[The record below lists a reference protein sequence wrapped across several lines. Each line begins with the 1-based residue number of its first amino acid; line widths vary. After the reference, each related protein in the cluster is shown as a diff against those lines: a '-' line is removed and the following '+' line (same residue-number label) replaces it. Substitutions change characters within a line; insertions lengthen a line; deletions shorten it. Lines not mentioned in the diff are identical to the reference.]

1 MANNGETV
9 TDELD
14 AIVTY
19 YAQMDDEL
27 NRLNRGGSRIE
38 FARTQELLRRF
49 LRPAPA
55 AILDIGGGPGTYSA
69 WLSELA
75 YRVHLVDVTPLHVQQ
90 AQALAQRID
99 NAFTVGV
106 GDARHQSAR
115 DRTFDAA
122 LLLGPLYHLVERA
135 DRVQALREARRV
147 VRSAGIIAG
156 AGISRLASVLD
167 GVRLGYILDPRF
179 RAIVEWDLAEGQHR
193 NPDKQP
199 GWFTSAFFH
208 GPEELQKEFVEA
220 GLDLVGVF
228 GVEGPGW
235 LRPELW
241 NDPANREALLSAAR
255 MIESDR
261 DGVAVSA
268 HLLAVGRA

>member
-1 MANNGETV
+1 MAETV

-14 AIVTY
+14 AIVTH

-27 NRLNRGGSRIE
+27 NRLSQGGSRIE

-49 LRPAPA
+49 LPPAPA

-75 YRVHLVDVTPLHVQQ
+75 YRVHLVDLTPLHVQQ

-106 GDARHQSAR
+106 GDARQLSAR

-122 LLLGPLYHLVERA
+122 LLLGPRYHVVERA

-147 VRSAGIIAG
+147 VRPGGIIAG

-179 RAIVEWDLAEGQHR
+179 RAIVERDLAEGQHR

-208 GPEELQKEFVEA
+208 GPDELQKEFVEA

-261 DGVAVSA
+261 NGVAVSA